1 MVSFIPLIAD
11 GLLGKIRMMLVIKAV
26 SVKISQI
33 ELSICLVH
41 HACVSW
47 MLLFIVL
54 TATILPKI
62 SVSGYVEA
70 EDGVYLG
77 CSDTGTAWLWKF
89 RLRVPSNVAHP
100 LHLDICVLISM
111 GLR

>member
-1 MVSFIPLIAD
+1 
-11 GLLGKIRMMLVIKAV
+11 MMLVIKAV
-26 SVKISQI
+26 SVKIFQS

-41 HACVSW
+41 HACVRG
-47 MLLFIVL
+47 MLLFML
-54 TATILPKI
+54 TATILPKM

-70 EDGVYLG
+70 EDGVYFG
-77 CSDTGTAWLWKF
+77 CSDTGTTWLWKF
-89 RLRVPSNVAHP
+89 RLRVPSNLAHP